1 MFVSAVLDEAVAHGD
16 ERDPLLAAD
25 GFPFA
30 RGGNAV
36 AGAPAAAMDHDKRG
50 NLRRIR
56 RRPRLSG
63 KPHVHSLAR
72 MRPVLRVF
80 YVGRA
85 HGLRRL
91 VDRLLLPRAVG
102 GREHVL
108 VGGTPPEHAGDR
120 AEAQVAPAVV
130 RQQPASLGVFVPRVD
145 VDDPRLLRIG
155 QCVLLRRPQILLEE
169 RVRRVGEYA
178 AVGIVHLWTGPRE
191 LRVLCAPQRRVP
203 PRRHDRIV
211 GQLGD

>member
-25 GFPFA
+25 RFPSA
-30 RGGNAV
+30 RAGNAV
-36 AGAPAAAMDHDKRG
+36 AGAPAAAVDDDKRG
-50 NLRRIR
+50 TLRRIR
-56 RRPRLSG
+56 RRTRLSG
-63 KPHVHSLAR
+63 EPDVHSLAR

-80 YVGRA
+80 DVGRA

-91 VDRLLLPRAVG
+91 VDRLLLPRTAI

-108 VGGTPPEHAGDR
+108 VGRVPPEHAGDR

-145 VDDPRLLRIG
+145 IDDPRLLRIG
-155 QCVLLRRPQILLEE
+155 QRVFLRRAQVLLEE

-178 AVGIVHLWTGPRE
+178 AVGIVHLRTGPRE